1 MMGIFRLASGCSAN
15 RYLPLNTHDLM
26 FAPLMT
32 PLSQAFGVLEQ
43 HQTVEFLAKDILGA
57 NLPKTL
63 AVRNRDERIEV
74 GFVQFGATVGYVA
87 LGLLAEKLG
96 HAILNLAEKG
106 VTKGTQ
112 ATSDLRVWG
121 QSAGIYPVL
130 AGFFFAMPY
139 LRNLLTAHRTHKT
152 SFTDVVGETQQQS
165 SADSE
170 AQFQA
175 KVRHDRRVVQWTATL
190 ALGAASLGLGTAALA
205 IRRGAKASPQ
215 WAARLSHW
223 SLDKGQFMGYK
234 PMAQLFGLIVPI
246 YIAALSSARDR
257 FEVKEQLLS
266 FATFVGFFFGPQPLI
281 RKAFAKAYQKA
292 AASPQAFEK
301 LMKHPQSGEK
311 LGRVLHSQIVTVFKN
326 NPAVKTALERV
337 YVTENVVGLLL
348 SILLLGVSPNLLNIY
363 LTRQRVKQ
371 AKATEQ
377 LRQQPQLFQAFLDQ
391 VQTQR
396 QTQALQMPR
405 LFQQGQLA

>member
-1 MMGIFRLASGCSAN
+1 MMGIFPTILWLPQQPSLASEHPDPMLAS
-15 RYLPLNTHDLM
+15 
-26 FAPLMT
+26 LMT
-32 PLSQAFGVLEQ
+32 PLSQTFGVLEQ

-74 GFVQFGATVGYVA
+74 GFVQFGATAGYVA

-96 HAILNLAEKG
+96 HTILTLAEKG
-106 VTKGTQ
+106 MTKGTL
-112 ATSDLRVWG
+112 ATPDLRLWG
-121 QSAGIYPVL
+121 QSAVIYPIL

-139 LRNLLTAHRTHKT
+139 LRNLITAHRTHKT
-152 SFTDVVGETQQQS
+152 SFTDVVGETQKQS

-175 KVRHDRRVVQWTATL
+175 KVRHDRRVVQWTAAL
-190 ALGAASLGLGTAALA
+190 ALGTASLGLGVASLA
-205 IRRGAKASPQ
+205 IRRGLKVPAP
-215 WAARLSHW
+215 WATRLHHW
-223 SLDKGQFMGYK
+223 SLDKGQLMGYK

-246 YIAALSSARDR
+246 YIAALSSARDK

-301 LMKHPQSGEK
+301 LMQHPQSGER

-326 NPAVKTALERV
+326 NPAVRSALERV
-337 YVTENVVGLLL
+337 YVTENVAGLLL

-371 AKATEQ
+371 AKGTEQ

-391 VQTQR
+391 VQAQR
-396 QTQALQMPR
+396 QAQALQVPR
-405 LFQQGQLA
+405 LFQQGQLT